1 MKKLIL
7 ILSLAFAL
15 PILNTGCPS
24 APLEKTGVYAGKST
38 LYATDSSIAAA
49 FQVLDVFLSF
59 QMQNRA
65 TLPKEINDF
74 ADKLR
79 VDAPKWGKSLVALR
93 DTYAAS
99 PTPQNKANLDLTLRL
114 LREAV
119 TQASTYLVVK
129 PTSL

>member
-1 MKKLIL
+1 MKKYLLI
-7 ILSLAFAL
+7 IGLALTL
-15 PILNTGCPS
+15 PVFNTGCPS
-24 APLEKTGVYAGKST
+24 APLDKTGAYANNST
-38 LYATDSSIAAA
+38 LYATDSSIDAA
-49 FQVLDVFLSF
+49 FRVLDVFLTF

-93 DTYAAS
+93 DAYAAS

-129 PTSL
+129 PASP